1 MYNIVGMVEIITDP
15 KEVRRIVKE
24 HFFGKA
30 KTKNKYHAGRGAD
43 LGDVWFRSGWE
54 RNYCRVLQL
63 KKSRGIIS
71 KWEYEPRRF
80 YFGGYKRNP
89 HSYLPD
95 FRVTYPDGRIEWH
108 EVKGYQKKIGM
119 TALKRM
125 ALHYPQ
131 EKIVLIDAPVYQAI
145 RRQVSMLIPYWEG
158 ER

>member
-1 MYNIVGMVEIITDP
+1 MVEIITDP
-15 KEVRRIVKE
+15 REVRKIVQQ

-30 KTKNKYHAGRGAD
+30 KTKNRYHAGRAPD

-54 RNYCRVLQL
+54 RNYARFLQL
-63 KKSRGIIS
+63 QKSRGLIVD
-71 KWEYEPRRF
+71 WQYEPHRF
-80 YFGGYKRNP
+80 YFEGYKRNP

-95 FRVTYPDGRIEWH
+95 FKVWKTKCEYEWH

-125 ALHYPQ
+125 ALHYPN
-131 EKIVLIDAPVYQAI
+131 ERIVLIDAPAYQAI
-145 RRQVSMLIPYWEG
+145 RRQVSVLIPYWEG